1 MIIFDLACG
10 CGCQFEGWFQSHA
23 DFLAQQQAHQLACP
37 ACGDRRIRKL
47 LSPVASL
54 RSGVESVSEMQTAP
68 VPASSPAGAADADYQ
83 RLAAEFVYN
92 LSRFVEKN
100 FEDVGPRLAEETLK
114 MQFGNKAVRNIRG
127 VTTEEEEK
135 LLKSEGI
142 ELLKVPIFK
151 DREDERH

>member
-10 CGCQFEGWFQSHA
+10 CGCQFEGWFQSHT
-23 DFLAQQQAHQLACP
+23 DFLSQQQGQLLACP
-37 ACGDRRIRKL
+37 ACGDHRIRKL
-47 LSPVASL
+47 LSPVTAL
-54 RSGVESVSEMQTAP
+54 RSGDVSVSGMPTATP
-68 VPASSPAGAADADYQ
+68 QPTPPAATDTGDFQ

-127 VTTEEEEK
+127 VATEEEEK